1 MNFFS
6 LYKRKL
12 LYKIRKKTDIDLD
25 DSFNEKSLEDIF
37 AYYGTDKA
45 NFWREKNSKGHGYS
59 KYYEKHFKQ
68 IRNQKVNIL
77 EIGSYSG
84 ASAASF
90 SKYFPNSKIF
100 CLDINISNFKFSS
113 NKIHVFGTDVS
124 SSKMISNFYKEIN
137 ISSEENFFDII
148 IDDGSHK
155 LSDILFSLNSF
166 YKNLKKN
173 GFYVI
178 EDFMFPNYFEHLNDV
193 DELKIDELAE
203 RIRNKKKFNSNIIE
217 DKLKNYFKN
226 KNNIVNVYKGNLSN
240 SDIVFFQK
248 N

>member
-137 ISSEENFFDII
+137 ISSEENFRLIS
-148 IDDGSHK
+148 IDFLPSK
-155 LSDILFSLNSF
+155 VLYSIF
-166 YKNLKKN
+166 
-173 GFYVI
+173 
-178 EDFMFPNYFEHLNDV
+178 
-193 DELKIDELAE
+193 
-203 RIRNKKKFNSNIIE
+203 
-217 DKLKNYFKN
+217 
-226 KNNIVNVYKGNLSN
+226 
-240 SDIVFFQK
+240 
-248 N
+248 

>member
-1 MNFFS
+1 MNPLRQF
-6 LYKRKL
+6 KRFL
-12 LYKIRKKTDIDLD
+12 IYKIKKKINIDLKED
-25 DSFNEKSLEDIF
+25 QKNLSIDELLQFYKS
-37 AYYGTDKA
+37 DKA
-45 NFWREKNSKGHGYS
+45 DKWENNLGHGFS
-59 KYYEKHFKQ
+59 KYYEKYFENLKSKE
-68 IRNQKVNIL
+68 IKIL
-77 EIGSYSG
+77 EIGSFSG
-84 ASAASF
+84 GSAASF
-90 SKYFPNSKIF
+90 VKFLPLSEVYS
-100 CLDINISNFKFSS
+100 LDINITNFKYYSK
-113 NKIHVFGTDVS
+113 KIKVYGLDI
-124 SSKMISNFYKEIN
+124 SKELMVKKFYKKIN
-137 ISSEENFFDII
+137 ILPETKFFDII

>member
-6 LYKRKL
+6 LYKRNF
-12 LYKIRKKTDIDLD
+12 LYKIRKKNYIDLD
-25 DSFNEKSLEDIF
+25 DSFNGKSLEDIF
-37 AYYGTDKA
+37 ARYGTDKA
-45 NFWREKNSKGHGYS
+45 NFWGEENSKGHGYS

-68 IRNQKVNIL
+68 IRNNKVNIL

-124 SSKMISNFYKEIN
+124 SSKMISNFYKKIN

-155 LSDILFSLNSF
+155 LSDILFSLNNF

-178 EDFMFPNYFEHLNDV
+178 EDFMFPNYFKHLNDV
-193 DELKIDELAE
+193 SELKIDELVKK
-203 RIRNKKKFNSNIIE
+203 IKNKQKFNSNIIE
-217 DKLKNYFKN
+217 ERLKNYFK
-226 KNNIVNVYKGNLSN
+226 KENNAINVYKGNLSN